1 MKARINMSLLQQ
13 LVKQVEVCDAEGTEC
28 QLTDVKVE
36 DNHITARLKLDT
48 ELNEFELDERV
59 IDLINITLY
68 LKIWINIYDDDV
80 TLNER
85 VEIREVEQS
94 LETVI
99 INESSESVLELSD
112 KVAKYLTESYQ
123 SRNIAI
129 ADIYA
134 YVTFVSLV

>member
-1 MKARINMSLLQQ
+1 MSLLQQ

-123 SRNIAI
+123 SRNVAI

-134 YVTFVSLV
+134 YVTFASLV

>member
-1 MKARINMSLLQQ
+1 MSLLQQ
-13 LVKQVEVCDAEGTEC
+13 LVKQVEVCDAEGCEC

-36 DNHITARLKLDT
+36 DNCITARLKITSDLH
-48 ELNEFELDERV
+48 EFELDEQV
-59 IDLINITLY
+59 IDLINITSY
-68 LKIWINIYDDDV
+68 LKIWINIYDEDV

-99 INESSESVLELSD
+99 VNESSESVLELSD
-112 KVAKYLTESYQ
+112 KVFKFLTESYQ
-123 SRNIAI
+123 SGNIDL

-134 YVTFVSLV
+134 YVTFASLD

>member
-1 MKARINMSLLQQ
+1 MSLLQQ
-13 LVKQVEVCDAEGTEC
+13 LVKEVEVCDAEGTEC

-99 INESSESVLELSD
+99 VNESSESVLELSD

-123 SRNIAI
+123 SRNFAI

-134 YVTFVSLV
+134 YVTFASLV

>member
-1 MKARINMSLLQQ
+1 MSLLQK
-13 LVKQVEVCDAEGTEC
+13 LVKEVEVCDAECTEC

-123 SRNIAI
+123 SRNVAI

-134 YVTFVSLV
+134 YVTFASLV

>member
-1 MKARINMSLLQQ
+1 MSLLQQ

-36 DNHITARLKLDT
+36 DNRITARLKLDA

-123 SRNIAI
+123 SRNVAI

-134 YVTFVSLV
+134 YVTFASLV

>member
-1 MKARINMSLLQQ
+1 MSLLQQ
-13 LVKQVEVCDAEGTEC
+13 LVKEVEVCDAEGTEC

-68 LKIWINIYDDDV
+68 LKIWINVYDEDV

-99 INESSESVLELSD
+99 VNESSESVLELSD

-123 SRNIAI
+123 SRNVAI

-134 YVTFVSLV
+134 YVTFASLV

>member
-1 MKARINMSLLQQ
+1 MSLLQQ

-99 INESSESVLELSD
+99 VNESSESVLELSD

-123 SRNIAI
+123 SRNVAI

-134 YVTFVSLV
+134 YVTFASLV

>member
-1 MKARINMSLLQQ
+1 MSLLRQ
-13 LVKQVEVCDAEGTEC
+13 LVKEVEVCDAEGTEC

-99 INESSESVLELSD
+99 VNESSESVLELSD

-123 SRNIAI
+123 SRNVAI

-134 YVTFVSLV
+134 YVTFASLV

>member
-1 MKARINMSLLQQ
+1 MSLLQQ
-13 LVKQVEVCDAEGTEC
+13 LVKEVEVCDAEGTEC

-36 DNHITARLKLDT
+36 DNHITARLKLDA

-123 SRNIAI
+123 TRNVAI

-134 YVTFVSLV
+134 YVTFASLV

>member
-1 MKARINMSLLQQ
+1 M
-13 LVKQVEVCDAEGTEC
+13 
-28 QLTDVKVE
+28 
-36 DNHITARLKLDT
+36 
-48 ELNEFELDERV
+48 
-59 IDLINITLY
+59 
-68 LKIWINIYDDDV
+68 
-80 TLNER
+80 NER

-123 SRNIAI
+123 SRNVAI

-134 YVTFVSLV
+134 YVTFASLV

>member
-1 MKARINMSLLQQ
+1 M
-13 LVKQVEVCDAEGTEC
+13 
-28 QLTDVKVE
+28 
-36 DNHITARLKLDT
+36 
-48 ELNEFELDERV
+48 NEFELDERV

-123 SRNIAI
+123 SRNVAI

-134 YVTFVSLV
+134 YVTFASLV